1 MAFVAARPAA
11 ACGPARI
18 ANGAMSL
25 APIVKTDFAD
35 YVESLPAFAVI
46 ALMACTYN
54 IGIGIAARFILYALC
69 KPRRVKSAKSGPDDG
84 LWPNY
89 RSFSFSSTCTTD

>member
-1 MAFVAARPAA
+1 MAFVAAISAA
-11 ACGPARI
+11 GGSTLI
-18 ANGAMSL
+18 ANGAMSP

-54 IGIGIAARFILYALC
+54 IGIGIAAGFILDALC
-69 KPRRVKSAKSGPDDG
+69 KPRRVQSGKSGPDYC

-89 RSFSFSSTCTTD
+89 RSFSFSSSRTTD